1 MVLCSFYVDTES
13 QDDAETSQRSR
24 RDQPSTSGSLLS
36 FSFIVYIFTYLKCFF
51 SLYERFTE
59 EILWISEDINNEWQ
73 EMERNPKTNGWS
85 RLDLF
90 PEMAFRFS
98 FCITLHFNIIHKHEQ
113 KTISLNH
120 DTILFSVWCH
130 CEKCDM
136 LCESDDAR
144 IYKLSEV

>member
-1 MVLCSFYVDTES
+1 MNDKKWKGTRRQMVGHVWIFFRKWRSASVSASPC
-13 QDDAETSQRSR
+13 TS
-24 RDQPSTSGSLLS
+24 
-36 FSFIVYIFTYLKCFF
+36 
-51 SLYERFTE
+51 
-59 EILWISEDINNEWQ
+59 ISSIN
-73 EMERNPKTNGWS
+73 MSK
-85 RLDLF
+85 
-90 PEMAFRFS
+90 
-98 FCITLHFNIIHKHEQ
+98 

>member
-59 EILWISEDINNEWQ
+59 EILWISEDINNE
-73 EMERNPKTNGWS
+73 
-85 RLDLF
+85 
-90 PEMAFRFS
+90 
-98 FCITLHFNIIHKHEQ
+98 
-113 KTISLNH
+113 
-120 DTILFSVWCH
+120 
-130 CEKCDM
+130 
-136 LCESDDAR
+136 
-144 IYKLSEV
+144 